1 MQIVSGCVMPWW
13 WNSNYAGSE
22 MRNEAIPVGR
32 PSVLRHANALNI
44 LKLLREAESCSRA
57 DLVRASGLSAP
68 TVTNVVKD
76 LVAEDLIAP
85 LGEGESRG
93 GRPPDMMRFKAERG
107 CLLAVD
113 ISVGSLR
120 FLLTD
125 LNGQPLEMQ
134 EVPLRHVETTP
145 DAICELIGEETR
157 QLLKRR
163 KKTKKQLLVVVAG
176 VPAIANVAD
185 GVVLSI
191 SPFEKWRSVPL
202 GAMLEKIFGC
212 MVVVQN
218 DTNLAA
224 LGERFCGG
232 AKDREDF
239 VLISVEKGVGAGIVI
254 NGRIH
259 YGSQWSAGEIGYLRL
274 PYLSR
279 RRTSLYEFG
288 ELEEVLGSTGIVKSW
303 HEEGG
308 KSASAKTKKAITATD
323 VLDMALDGE
332 ARAVKIVQD
341 RAGMLAD
348 IIVNLSL
355 ILNPRQVL
363 LSGTVGCHPVVLG
376 MVKRQLEGSEFAV
389 PELGVGTLG
398 EMAVR
403 WGGISAALDVMPSVL
418 LPAPVNG

>member
-1 MQIVSGCVMPWW
+1 
-13 WNSNYAGSE
+13 
-22 MRNEAIPVGR
+22 MRNEVIPVGR

-76 LVAEDLIAP
+76 LIAEDLIAP

-113 ISVGSLR
+113 IAVGSLR

-125 LNGQPLEMQ
+125 LNGKLLEMQ
-134 EVPLRHVETTP
+134 EVSLRGVETTP
-145 DAICELIGEETR
+145 DAICELIGEITR

-163 KKTKKQLLVVVAG
+163 KKTRKHLLVVVAG
-176 VPAIANVAD
+176 VPAITNVAE

-191 SPFEKWRSVPL
+191 SPFDGWRSVPL
-202 GAMLEKIFGC
+202 GAMLGKVFGC
-212 MVVVQN
+212 TVAVQN

-232 AKDREDF
+232 AKDTEDF

-274 PYLSR
+274 PHLSR
-279 RRTSLYEFG
+279 RRTTLYEFG
-288 ELEEVLGSTGIVKSW
+288 ELEEMLCSAGIVKSW
-303 HEEGG
+303 QEEGG
-308 KSASAKTKKAITATD
+308 KPSTAKSKKTLTAAD
-323 VLDMALDGE
+323 VLDMALEGE
-332 ARAVKIVQD
+332 PRAMKIVQD

-348 IIVNLSL
+348 VILNLSL

-363 LSGTVGCHPVVLG
+363 LSGTVGCHPALLSA
-376 MVKRQLEGSEFAV
+376 VKTQMEGSEFAV
-389 PELGVGTLG
+389 PELGIGTLG
-398 EMAVR
+398 ETAVR
-403 WGGISAALDVMPSVL
+403 WGGISAALDVLPSVL
-418 LPAPVNG
+418 LRAPGNS